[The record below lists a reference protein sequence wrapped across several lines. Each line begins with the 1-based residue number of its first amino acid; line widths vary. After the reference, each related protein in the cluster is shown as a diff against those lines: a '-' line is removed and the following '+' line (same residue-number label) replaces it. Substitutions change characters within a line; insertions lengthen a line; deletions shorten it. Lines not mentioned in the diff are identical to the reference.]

1 MPVDR
6 TTAVDALKEATRTLQ
21 ATEHEMLADER
32 RAFRI
37 RQLVGLMM
45 AAEAAPPPESR
56 DATSTVGLG
65 PELRLIFE
73 RAADQAGLRRPLSE
87 RNQNRLARVVA
98 GVFYDSRQSS
108 PPRPEMAAIV
118 RASVLQ
124 FQLESAQTA
133 RDEAH
138 LASRYSQE
146 PDPRFWQ
153 RFQRRRSARE
163 RLHEEI
169 SALVEIAQRIEEEL
183 ASANKARRQAEEA
196 FALAAVRERRWKRM
210 TLLVTLVLGIPG
222 AIAALHA
229 LAVF

>member
-133 RDEAH
+133 SRRGSSGFAVLPRARPAV
-138 LASRYSQE
+138 LA
-146 PDPRFWQ
+146 
-153 RFQRRRSARE
+153 A
-163 RLHEEI
+163 I
-169 SALVEIAQRIEEEL
+169 SAEAL
-183 ASANKARRQAEEA
+183 SA
-196 FALAAVRERRWKRM
+196 
-210 TLLVTLVLGIPG
+210 G
-222 AIAALHA
+222 AIARGDLCAGGDCTA
-229 LAVF
+229 DRRRAGIREQSAPPG